1 MGDREGETMV
11 ARTLKTGF
19 AGAMILLPMAANAQ
33 QPAQSPAPKN
43 ECFFTSQLD
52 NWRAAGDRTIYIKTR
67 ANRYYRLDMGARCP
81 ALTFPSPIMVNKFR
95 GSSIC
100 SPLDWDIRISQGP
113 GSIAMGCTVSKMTRL
128 TPAEVAAIPKGQK
141 P

>member
-1 MGDREGETMV
+1 MIAHTV
-11 ARTLKTGF
+11 RTGL
-19 AGAMILLPMAANAQ
+19 AGATILLPMTAMAQ
-33 QPAQSPAPKN
+33 PPAQRPAPKN

-52 NWRAAGDRTIYIKTR
+52 NWQAAGDRTIYIKTR
-67 ANRYYRLDMGARCP
+67 ANRYYRLDMSARCP
-81 ALTFPSPIMVNKFR
+81 ALTFPNPIMVNTFR
-95 GSSIC
+95 GTSIC

-113 GSIAMGCTVSKMTRL
+113 DSIAMSCTVSKMTRL

>member
-1 MGDREGETMV
+1 MI
-11 ARTLKTGF
+11 ARTVIAGF
-19 AGAMILLPMAANAQ
+19 AGILFLLPTAADAQ
-33 QPAQSPAPKN
+33 QPARSPAPKN
-43 ECFFTSQLD
+43 ECFLTSQLD

-67 ANRYYRLDMGARCP
+67 ANRYYRLDMSARCP
-81 ALTFPSPIMVNKFR
+81 ALTFPSPVMVNTFR

-113 GSIAMGCTVSKMTRL
+113 GSIAMSCTVSKMTRL
-128 TPAEVAAIPKGQK
+128 SPAEVAALPKGQK